1 LPPQQEQGKNPKKYM
16 YVMMITVNDAILIY
30 HNIVYPHNKP
40 EGRTRKST
48 RKAKRV
54 AQLKLKYTQAKEN
67 I

>member
-1 LPPQQEQGKNPKKYM
+1 M